1 MSRRSYEGSIVE
13 SEIHLNMLEVR
24 KRAELDPTTGKLI
37 DDAVEMESPLA
48 VRRPF
53 PMPHEHEI
61 GFEAVLRRG
70 PHRYWAQLEQYQ
82 RPCGAIHVIGS
93 PHTAQVA
100 ACGNAWTRCG
110 LRFAN
115 L

>member
-1 MSRRSYEGSIVE
+1 
-13 SEIHLNMLEVR
+13 MLEAR
-24 KRAELDPTTGKLI
+24 KRAEMDPATGKLI

-70 PHRYWAQLEQYQ
+70 THRYWAQLEQYQ
-82 RPCGAIHVIGS
+82 RPWGAIHVIGD
-93 PHTAQVA
+93 PHTTQVA
-100 ACGNAWTRCG
+100 ACGNAWTEPG
-110 LRFAN
+110 PRFAI